1 MSLVWGLAHYPA
13 ARRVSSLGTPLR
25 LGITH
30 RGIDWLDIQSRKL
43 NPSNGSTAGGQP
55 AGVFWFCGRLPRTG
69 WVASPPVGQNLIRL
83 TQSFLKILSTLNVPH
98 LTGAVHF
105 FCALFQKNREKNSF
119 PIIFHP
125 HLFVTP
131 HALRR
136 GDFYYE

>member
-69 WVASPPVGQNLIRL
+69 WVASPTVGQNLIRL
-83 TQSFLKILSTLNVPH
+83 TQSFLKIFKHFECTAPH
-98 LTGAVHF
+98 RCGAFFLCTFSKKPRKKFISHHF
-105 FCALFQKNREKNSF
+105 SSPFICHTSC
-119 PIIFHP
+119 
-125 HLFVTP
+125 TP
-131 HALRR
+131 
-136 GDFYYE
+136 